1 MKPQRLTRSLTD
13 RALGGVCGGLGAYL
27 GVDPW
32 WIRVMF
38 VVLGLFTAG
47 TGVLIYL
54 ALWFILPPETLAD
67 IPVDSDAMRR
77 RVTSPE
83 TVIMIGGAVIAMG
96 LIVLARNLG
105 VLSGDNGDAFLPL
118 VIIVFG
124 FTLLVKQLWRAA

>member
-13 RALGGVCGGLGAYL
+13 RALGGVCGGFGAYL

-32 WIRVMF
+32 WIRVTF

-77 RVTSPE
+77 RATSPE
-83 TVIMIGGAVIAMG
+83 TVIMIGGAVIVMG